1 METGT
6 HKGDTVAE
14 ASSVETGKE
23 LAGAAG
29 HAEGLSHRKR
39 LVSQLAAVTAL
50 SSVAACGG
58 GGGGNASGGIS
69 PSPTPTPSTSPLTV
83 ADAGRFLAQAT
94 LGYTRAE
101 LTALQGMKYSDWIDA
116 QFALPRTQ
124 SHWDWLTAN
133 GYNNATNINS
143 TVGLDNT
150 IWRKFI
156 SSTDTLR
163 QRVVLALSELCV
175 VSVLGVNAQWRQF
188 SVANYL
194 DILDANAFGNYRT
207 LLGQI
212 SLSPAMGYYLTFRG
226 SVKAN
231 PNTGSEPDEN
241 YARELMQLF
250 TIGLLK
256 INTDGSLQ
264 TDLSGSA
271 IETYTQADVSGLARV
286 FTGWNLDVSGLT
298 SPYPPDFQQRPMIS
312 VAANYETG
320 SKPFLGA
327 TIPAGTSA
335 SDSLK
340 IALDT
345 IFAHPNVPSF
355 VSKQLI
361 QRLVTSNP
369 TAGYIS
375 RVSKAFADNGA
386 GVRGDLKAVIKA
398 ILLDNEARD
407 PATAMDSTLGK
418 LREPVVR
425 FLNWARAYSVK
436 SPSGAWSVGDLSD
449 TATRLGQS
457 PMRSGSV
464 FNFFRP
470 GYVPP
475 STALSALGLTGPEF
489 QITNESSVAGYVNY
503 MQRAISG
510 TGVGDL
516 AADYSSLLAVAGNS
530 GSLLKEINE
539 VLAASQL
546 SSPTL
551 TSMQGALDTIPTTTS
566 AGALNRIHAALT
578 LVLAS
583 PEYIA
588 QR

>member
-1 METGT
+1 METET
-6 HKGDTVAE
+6 HEGDLIAVASADE
-14 ASSVETGKE
+14 SGQDFSGD
-23 LAGAAG
+23 AA
-29 HAEGLSHRKR
+29 HAAGLSHLK
-39 LVSQLAAVTAL
+39 LTVAQLAGVTAI
-50 SSVAACGG
+50 SSMAACGG
-58 GGGGNASGGIS
+58 GGNGNTPADIS
-69 PSPTPTPSTSPLTV
+69 PVPTPAPSPSTV
-83 ADAGRFLAQAT
+83 AEAGRFLAQAT

-101 LTALQGMKYSDWIDA
+101 LTALHGMKYSDWIDA

-124 SHWDWLTAN
+124 SHWDWLVAN

-143 TVGLDNT
+143 ATGLDNT

-156 SSTDTLR
+156 SSTDALR

-194 DILDANAFGNYRT
+194 DILEANAFGNYRT

-231 PNTGSEPDEN
+231 STTGSEPDEN

-256 INTDGSLQ
+256 LNTDGSLQ
-264 TDLSGSA
+264 ADVNGTA

-286 FTGWNLDVSGLT
+286 FTGWNLDVTGLT
-298 SPYPPDFQQRPMIS
+298 SPYPPDYQQRPMIS
-312 VAANYETG
+312 VAASYETG
-320 SKPFLGA
+320 SKTFLGA
-327 TIPAGTSA
+327 TVPAGSSA

-340 IALDT
+340 MALDT
-345 IFAHPNVPSF
+345 IFAHPNVPGF

-369 TAGYIS
+369 SAGYIS
-375 RVSKAFADNGA
+375 RVSKVFADNGF

-398 ILLDNEARD
+398 ILLDSEARD
-407 PATAMDSTLGK
+407 PVTAMTSTFGK

-425 FLNWARAYSVK
+425 FLNWARAYGVK
-436 SPSGAWSVGDLSD
+436 SPSGAWGVGDLSD

-475 STALSALGLTGPEF
+475 STAFSALGLTGPEF
-489 QITNESSVAGYVNY
+489 QITNESSVAGYINY

-510 TGVGDL
+510 VGIGDL
-516 AADYSSLLAVAGNS
+516 AADYSGLLALAGNS
-530 GSLLKEINE
+530 GSLLNEINE

-551 TSMQGALDTIPTTTS
+551 TEMQNALDTMPTTTT
-566 AGALNRIHAALT
+566 AGAMNRIYAALT

-583 PEYIA
+583 TEYIA

>member
-1 METGT
+1 VETET
-6 HKGDTVAE
+6 HKDSVKAAAPEQLKRSTSRL
-14 ASSVETGKE
+14 AS
-23 LAGAAG
+23 
-29 HAEGLSHRKR
+29 
-39 LVSQLAAVTAL
+39 VTAI
-50 SSVAACGG
+50 SSLAACGG
-58 GGGGNASGGIS
+58 GGGGNTSGGVS
-69 PSPTPTPSTSPLTV
+69 PLPTPAPSPAPST
-83 ADAGRFLAQAT
+83 AAEAGRFLAQAT
-94 LGYTRAE
+94 LGYSRPE
-101 LTALQGMKYSDWIDA
+101 VTALLGMKYSDWIDA

-124 SHWDWLTAN
+124 SHWDWLIAN

-143 TVGLDNT
+143 TAGLDNT

-194 DILDANAFGNYRT
+194 DILEANAFGNYRT

-231 PNTGSEPDEN
+231 PTTGSEPDEN

-250 TIGLLK
+250 AIGLLK
-256 INTDGSLQ
+256 LNTDGSLQ
-264 TDLSGSA
+264 VDASGNA

-298 SPYPPDFQQRPMIS
+298 SPYPPDYQQRPLIS
-312 VAANYETG
+312 VAANYETA
-320 SKPFLGA
+320 SKTFLGA

-340 IALDT
+340 MALDT
-345 IFAHPNVPSF
+345 IFAHPNVPTF

-369 TAGYIS
+369 SPGYVA
-375 RVSKAFADNGA
+375 RVSQVFADNGS

-398 ILLDNEARD
+398 ILLDSEARD
-407 PATAMDSTLGK
+407 PAAATASTFGK

-425 FLNWARAYSVK
+425 LLNWARAYSVK

-449 TATRLGQS
+449 PATRLGQS

-475 STALSALGLTGPEF
+475 STTLSALGLTGPEF

-510 TGVGDL
+510 VGVGDL
-516 AADYSSLLAVAGNS
+516 AADYSSLLALAGNS
-530 GSLLKEINE
+530 ASLLKEINE
-539 VLAASQL
+539 VLGASQL
-546 SSPTL
+546 SSSTL
-551 TSMQGALDTIPTTTS
+551 TAMQGALDTIPTSTS
-566 AGALNRIHAALT
+566 AGALNRIYAALT